1 MGVAS
6 GRQENHSFLEP
17 LELPEG
23 SALAKSFHHLVEHT
37 FLHFA
42 KGERHAKQI
51 EQLRHHFH
59 IILLNLCSAMYQ
71 RNWLC
76 IAGDSN
82 AFTVGKGNHW
92 LNRMELGYRTTYSAL
107 EFLKQQKLVKFKR
120 GIKSKDNP
128 MQNHFYPK
136 PHLIDMIG
144 DYFADLA
151 QPIEGPYVTIND
163 PEDGWSHPQALEGRP
178 EQAEMTE
185 INEFLKD
192 HSWAC
197 KAPVV
202 LKYKRNP
209 SEGGRLY
216 TSFLHLPDKSLRIR
230 INTLIDGE
238 PIAEVDFSANHLRLN
253 LALNGGGDAGED
265 PYAAIGEAAGQ
276 LREVVKTFMTVALGA
291 ASEGEAKNSCRRRHG
306 IYSKVFETILN
317 STQKLYPKLRLFSSW
332 APYGQNLDGR
342 IIKDV
347 MLAGVR
353 QGIVALPVQYAV
365 AVQQKHIEWAKKQM
379 LASWDK
385 VTETKGLARVKV
397 DLP

>member
-1 MGVAS
+1 
-6 GRQENHSFLEP
+6 
-17 LELPEG
+17 
-23 SALAKSFHHLVEHT
+23 
-37 FLHFA
+37 
-42 KGERHAKQI
+42 
-51 EQLRHHFH
+51 
-59 IILLNLCSAMYQ
+59 
-71 RNWLC
+71 
-76 IAGDSN
+76 
-82 AFTVGKGNHW
+82 
-92 LNRMELGYRTTYSAL
+92 ME
-107 EFLKQQKLVKFKR
+107 FKR

-197 KAPVV
+197 KAPGV
-202 LKYKRNP
+202 LTYKRNP

-216 TSFLHLPDKSLRIR
+216 TPFLNLPDKSLRIR
-230 INTLIDGE
+230 INTLIDSE
-238 PIAEVDFSANHLRLN
+238 PIGQVDFSANHLRLN

-276 LREVVKTFMTVALGA
+276 DRDVVKTFMTVALGA
-291 ASEGEAKNSCRRRHG
+291 ASEGEAKNSCQRNHN
-306 IYSKVFETILN
+306 IYSKAFGSLLN
-317 STQKLYPKLRLFSSW
+317 STQKLYPKLQLFSGWS
-332 APYGQNLDGR
+332 PYGQNLEGK

-347 MLAGVR
+347 MLEGIKED
-353 QGIVALPVQYAV
+353 IVALPIHDAV
-365 AVQQKHIEWAKKQM
+365 AVQQEHIEWAKAQM
-379 LASWDK
+379 LANWDK
-385 VTETKGLARVKV
+385 ITETKGLARIKM